1 METKSVIL
9 HHLGEH
15 RFRAVNPA
23 GIALEFGGE
32 PPAMRPMELLLAAL
46 AGCTAWDVV
55 DIMAKKRQP
64 LARYRVEASGER
76 ADDHPRRYVR
86 CAVVHVASG
95 PGVTEE
101 ALSRAAELSHE
112 KYCSVSASLGVPV
125 EWRVVVEPW
134 VESPEPA
141 TGA

>member
-1 METKSVIL
+1 METKSIIL
-9 HHLGEH
+9 HHLGDH
-15 RFRAVNPA
+15 RFRAENPA
-23 GIALEFGGE
+23 GVALEFGGVTPE
-32 PPAMRPMELLLAAL
+32 AGLRPMEILLAAL

-64 LARYRVEASGER
+64 LARYRVEAMGER

-86 CAVVHVASG
+86 CAVVHVGSG

-101 ALSRAAELSHE
+101 ALGRAAALSHG
-112 KYCSVSASLGVPV
+112 KYCSVAASLGVPV

-134 VESPEPA
+134 E
-141 TGA
+141 G